1 MYKNYWSV
9 KGMLCL
15 VFLFLSIKSGLAQGT
30 NDWLSNSS
38 WLYRFTSTSGSGTN
52 LDIRLNSSNFAA
64 FNTNGSYFL
73 FYKDI
78 RSSSGLIGS
87 YNSANLRFH
96 THGTE
101 RMHIRNSTGF
111 VGINN
116 TSPSHHLHIFGNTDY
131 FHGGTVMMVDSNGNQ
146 ASDLIP
152 KTATNM
158 GKSARISLTNSTTGN
173 NSTDGALMMQNENN
187 LNIWNQENGV
197 VNIKSNNLNY
207 ALHGNHNRALL
218 GSGLNLGHPSYALQT
233 IHSTTDNGLYVQTNT
248 ASKYGVSV
256 QVREETSTVFES
268 TYQGAPSAQFRVYG
282 NGEVYARKYVTT
294 LNPFPDYVF
303 SDDYALMSYHDL
315 RNYIHTHKHL
325 PNVPT
330 AQEIEE
336 NDADLGEI
344 NRILVEKVEEL
355 TLYILELEDRLSV
368 IENEE
373 SPTKAEEN
381 TLLERISRL
390 ENLLEQ
396 MKN

>member
-9 KGMLCL
+9 KGILCF
-15 VFLFLSIKSGLAQGT
+15 VFLLLIVNDGT
-30 NDWLSNSS
+30 TQTNSWLNNNYYRFQSDVVTRLDFSLSNTGYAQITTNRS
-38 WLYRFTSTSGSGTN
+38 YIRFGRE
-52 LDIRLNSSNFAA
+52 IRVSN
-64 FNTNGSYFL
+64 G
-73 FYKDI
+73 
-78 RSSSGLIGS
+78 RIGS
-87 YNSANLRFH
+87 DSNQDLQLR
-96 THGTE
+96 TSGTE
-101 RMHIRNSTGF
+101 RMRIRNSTGF
-111 VGINN
+111 VGIN
-116 TSPSHHLHIFGNTDY
+116 TSSLGHHLHIFGNTDY

-158 GKSARISLTNSTTGN
+158 GKSARISLMNSTTGN
-173 NSTDGALMMQNENN
+173 ISTDGSLIMQNENN

-207 ALHGNHNRALL
+207 ALYGNHNRALL

-248 ASKYGVSV
+248 GSKYGVSV

-268 TYQGAPSAQFRVYG
+268 TYQGASSAQFRVYG

-303 SDDYALMSYHDL
+303 SDDYTLMSYQDL
-315 RNYIHTHKHL
+315 RNYIQTHKHL

-336 NDADLGEI
+336 NGADLGEI

-355 TLYILELEDRLSV
+355 TLYILELEDRLSE
-368 IENEE
+368 IEKEDT
-373 SPTKAEEN
+373 PTKAEEN

-390 ENLLEQ
+390 ETLLEE